1 MSHLLD
7 LILEPTA
14 DEQQTLQVQR
24 LAIRLAGRDLWLE
37 ADGSGGLNIFA
48 DSQDDEEQ
56 TPVLV
61 LRPQA
66 LNALGLSIALETFA
80 DEAMRITCMTPIAV
94 AATIIE
100 YLARR
105 HVAQRSRACLHLNVI
120 GWRLAACWT

>member
-80 DEAMRITCMTPIAV
+80 DEGD
-94 AATIIE
+94 E
-100 YLARR
+100 N
-105 HVAQRSRACLHLNVI
+105 HVHDADCGCGHDH
-120 GWRLAACWT
+120 